1 MDYFFLV
8 VMGQKLIILTW
19 KKGLLPPIPLS
30 GRFLRNHYH
39 SVPTS
44 LSSTSDAKLEDRL
57 ASQQFTGT
65 YLGAFTNQVHFL
77 ILLSCL
83 VCGQLS
89 TVTLHWV
96 ILLPRN
102 ILNILPQNETVL

>member
-1 MDYFFLV
+1 
-8 VMGQKLIILTW
+8 
-19 KKGLLPPIPLS
+19 
-30 GRFLRNHYH
+30 
-39 SVPTS
+39 
-44 LSSTSDAKLEDRL
+44 
-57 ASQQFTGT
+57 
-65 YLGAFTNQVHFL
+65 LGAFTNQVHFL